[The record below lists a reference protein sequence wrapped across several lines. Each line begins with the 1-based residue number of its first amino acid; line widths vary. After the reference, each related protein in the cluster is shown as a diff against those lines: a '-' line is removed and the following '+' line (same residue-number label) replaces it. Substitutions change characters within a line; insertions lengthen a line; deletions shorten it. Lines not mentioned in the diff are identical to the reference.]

1 MPAIQLQ
8 LVDWLIIGSYFLILL
23 MIGLY
28 YRRFA
33 GRSMEDYF
41 LAGRKNSGW
50 ANGVSYAAAL
60 MNADVAP
67 AYSGVVVA
75 TGLFVCWFYLSRFG
89 LALFIGAVLFAVF
102 WRRLGLF
109 TTPEFYELRFGG
121 RASSIIR
128 TWVALRSSLIAMV
141 AWTGT
146 GLLAI
151 YKIAEPVLGVSKATA
166 IALVVPIVLIYVG
179 VAGLSGVVATAG
191 VQSLIL
197 VIGSAMLCGIVL
209 YAMGGPVALAVQL
222 QEVAGAEALQAF
234 PPSDHWFFPLAAA
247 LAWMIGTSVGYG
259 GDTAPLG

>member
-141 AWTGT
+141 ACDPATLPTTLFSTPDAGAPEGKGAIWAGGGVKNSGT
-146 GLLAI
+146 
-151 YKIAEPVLGVSKATA
+151 
-166 IALVVPIVLIYVG
+166 
-179 VAGLSGVVATAG
+179 VAG
-191 VQSLIL
+191 
-197 VIGSAMLCGIVL
+197 
-209 YAMGGPVALAVQL
+209 
-222 QEVAGAEALQAF
+222 
-234 PPSDHWFFPLAAA
+234 
-247 LAWMIGTSVGYG
+247 
-259 GDTAPLG
+259 